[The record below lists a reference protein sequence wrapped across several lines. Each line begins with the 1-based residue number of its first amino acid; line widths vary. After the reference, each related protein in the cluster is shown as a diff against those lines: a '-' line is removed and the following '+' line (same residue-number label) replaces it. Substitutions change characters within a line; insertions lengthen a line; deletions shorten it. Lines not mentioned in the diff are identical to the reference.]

1 MNEEYQIEID
11 LKDALRMTE
20 QLLIQTQRAL
30 AIEYA
35 KVESLKRKIADLEAH
50 AKAAAPAA
58 GQ

>member
-1 MNEEYQIEID
+1 MSDEYQINIE
-11 LKDALRMTE
+11 LKDVLIMTE
-20 QLLIQTQRAL
+20 LMLSQAQRAL
-30 AIEYA
+30 AVEYA